1 MLRRRNS
8 ARDLISVNSLP
19 GSAAV
24 LPPLRAAQARVMCRI
39 SLWSGGQLYYL
50 RFLLRAAELRQGD
63 MVRHRAFGRGMVMS
77 VQPMGGDALLEI
89 AFDEVGT
96 KRLMRN
102 SAMAYLEKE
111 GG

>member
-1 MLRRRNS
+1 
-8 ARDLISVNSLP
+8 
-19 GSAAV
+19 
-24 LPPLRAAQARVMCRI
+24 
-39 SLWSGGQLYYL
+39 
-50 RFLLRAAELRQGD
+50 